1 MYKFGPMAF
10 PLVLMLLQIASAQL
24 TGNVVDPRGVPVPN
38 ASIVLTAVNTNAEIR
53 AVSESN
59 GTYTAFPVKPG
70 LYRVTVE
77 APGFQKVVREGVRL
91 STGERVPMNFDLAVS
106 VANQTVTVTAD
117 ASLLRDS
124 SASLGQVVDSDKIV
138 DLPLNGRSYVTLS
151 QLSPGV
157 ALPPATT
164 LPRINGGRP
173 RTNEYLYDGI
183 SVLQPEPGQVAF
195 MPVIDSM
202 QEFKIESNNPSA
214 EFGRFNGGVVNLT
227 MKSGTNNIHGS
238 VFEFFRNEALNARNL
253 FAPATAANP
262 KKPEFRR
269 NQFGF
274 VLGGPVVK
282 DRTFFFLDYQGSR
295 QLIGRVRTS
304 TVPTL
309 AQRQGIFA
317 TTIYDPA
324 TTRTDSSGNII
335 RDPFPSNTIP
345 ADRMDPAA
353 VALMNR
359 YPLPTTSGTA
369 NNYSR
374 VGDETDDLDQGDF
387 RLDHQIRPQDHVFG
401 RYSYIVGISNPIAPL
416 PDGSGTLTSG
426 VLGQTRTVANSFAS
440 SYVHTFGASMTNE
453 LRAGYTSRSLLLAA
467 TQLPSPAS
475 DSLGIPGIPSN
486 AAFGNA
492 MPMFVIVGFQQL
504 GPSLSA
510 YSDTRTSVTEIADTY
525 AFQHGAHFLKLGV
538 DYRRERMDI
547 VQPPS
552 PTGQFNFSNVETG
565 IPSSS
570 TSGNALAS
578 FMLGQVDNFKIDLQQ
593 NVLKPRATILEGF
606 VQDDWKVSRRLTIN
620 AGVRYTLNFPST
632 EANNNGSVFNLSTQK
647 LEYLGQNGFPD
658 TARELHK
665 LNFGPRIGVAYRI
678 KDNTV
683 IRSGYGI
690 VWIEQAG
697 ITTPFTIPYFPFL
710 QNVTQRTLD
719 NVNPAFILSAGPSV
733 VATPPTP
740 DAGLGQG
747 VFSVDRGLGSGYVQQ
762 WNLAVQREI
771 TRNTSVE
778 LAYSGSIITHV
789 GIPDTNINQLTAD
802 QLSIGAPLL
811 VNVANPYFGI
821 IPRSSSLGNPTIPQA
836 QLLKPYPQFTNVTLF
851 RNNVGTTNYN
861 AFQMKVE
868 QRMSHGFSVLGSY
881 TRSKLIDQAS
891 SVFDAAIIS
900 GPTPNFPAADTYN
913 RNLERDVSTGDMP
926 NVTTA
931 GATYNFPWAQQHR
944 YIGGWQLTGTMT
956 LQSGL
961 PLAVT
966 QITNFNSFAGF
977 GTQRPNRLSDPE
989 LPAAQRSV
997 SKWFDTDAFQVA
1009 PQFTIGNSSRNP
1021 VRGPAYRDL
1030 DLALIK
1036 HTKVSERVD
1045 VEFRTEVFNF
1055 TNTPPLGAPNV
1066 VKGNA
1071 AFGTIVS
1078 AGDPRVIQFGLK
1090 LNF

>member
-1 MYKFGPMAF
+1 MFIHAI
-10 PLVLMLLQIASAQL
+10 VLLLQVASAQL
-24 TGNVVDPRGVPVPN
+24 TGNVVDPKGVPVPN
-38 ASIVLTAVNTNAEIR
+38 ASIVLTEVNTNGEIR
-53 AVSESN
+53 AVSEST

-77 APGFQKVVREGVRL
+77 AAGFQKIVREGVRL
-91 STGERVPMNFDLAVS
+91 ATGEKVPMDFDLGVA

-117 ASLLRDS
+117 ASLLRDAS
-124 SASLGQVVDSDKIV
+124 GSLGQVVDSDKIV

-157 ALPPATT
+157 ALPPNTT

-202 QEFKIESNNPSA
+202 QEFKIESNSASA

-227 MKSGTNNIHGS
+227 MKSGTNSLHGS
-238 VFEFFRNEALNARNL
+238 VFEFFRNEALNARNA
-253 FAPATAANP
+253 FIPATAANP
-262 KKPEFRR
+262 NKPEFRR

-295 QLIGRVRTS
+295 QAIGRSRTS

-309 AQRQGIFA
+309 AQRQGIFSGP
-317 TTIYDPA
+317 TIIYDPA
-324 TTRTDSSGNII
+324 TTRTDSQGNIT
-335 RDPFPSNTIP
+335 RDPFPQNTIP
-345 ADRMDPAA
+345 LDRMDPAA
-353 VALMNR
+353 VRLLNL
-359 YPLPTTSGTA
+359 YPLPTTSAAA
-369 NNYSR
+369 NNYTR
-374 VGDETDDLDQGDF
+374 VANETDDLDQGDF
-387 RLDHQIRPQDHVFG
+387 RLDHQFRSQDKVFG
-401 RYSYIVGISNPIAPL
+401 RYSHIVGISSPATPL
-416 PDGSGTLTSG
+416 PDGSGTLTTG
-426 VLGQTRTVANSFAS
+426 VLGQTRTVADSFAS
-440 SYVHTFGASMTNE
+440 NYVHTFGASMTNE
-453 LRAGYTSRSLLLAA
+453 LRGGYTSRSLKLAA
-467 TQLPSPAS
+467 TQLTSPPS

-492 MPMFVIVGFQQL
+492 MPMFVISGFQQL

-510 YSDTRTSVTEIADTY
+510 YSDTKTAVTEIADTLS
-525 AFQHGAHFLKLGV
+525 FQRGAHFLKVGM
-538 DYRRERMDI
+538 DFRRERMDI

-552 PTGQFNFSNVETG
+552 PTGQFNFSAVETG

-578 FMLGQVDNFKIDLQQ
+578 FLLGQVDNFKIDLQED
-593 NVLKPRATILEGF
+593 VLKPRATILEGF
-606 VQDDWKVSRRLTIN
+606 IQDDWKVTRRLTVN

-632 EANNNGSVFNLSTQK
+632 EANNNGSVFNLTTQK

-665 LNFGPRIGVAYRI
+665 LNFGPRIGLAYRVTD
-678 KDNTV
+678 KTV
-683 IRSGYGI
+683 VRSGYGI

-710 QNVTQRTLD
+710 QNVVQRTLD
-719 NVNPAFILSAGPSV
+719 NVNPAFILSTGPSV
-733 VATPPTP
+733 AATPPTP

-762 WNLAVQREI
+762 WNLAVQREV

-778 LAYSGSIITHV
+778 LAYAGSIITHV
-789 GIPDTNINQLTAD
+789 GIPDTNINQLTVD
-802 QLSIGAPLL
+802 QLSIGLPLL
-811 VNVANPYFGI
+811 TNVPNPYFGI

-836 QLLKPYPQFTNVTLF
+836 QLLKPYPTFTNVTLF

-861 AFQMKVE
+861 AFEAKVE
-868 QRMSHGFSVLGSY
+868 QRLSHGLSLIASY

-926 NVTTA
+926 NVTVT

-944 YIGGWQLTGTMT
+944 YIGGWQLTGMMT

-966 QITNFNSFAGF
+966 QITNFNAFAGF
-977 GTQRPNRLSDPE
+977 GTQRPNRISDPE
-989 LPAAQRSV
+989 LPASKRST
-997 SKWFDTDAFQVA
+997 SEWFDTNAFMVA

-1021 VRGPAYRDL
+1021 VRGPAYRNL
-1030 DLALIK
+1030 DMALIK
-1036 HTKVSERVD
+1036 HTKVGEHVD

-1055 TNTPPLGAPNV
+1055 TNTPPLAAPNV
-1066 VKGNA
+1066 VKGNP
-1071 AFGTIVS
+1071 AFGTIIS

-1090 LNF
+1090 VNF

>member
-1 MYKFGPMAF
+1 MVVRAIF
-10 PLVLMLLQIASAQL
+10 MLLQVASAQL
-24 TGNVVDPRGVPVPN
+24 TGDVVDSRGTPVPG
-38 ASIVLTAVNTNAEIR
+38 ASIVLTEVRTNTEIR
-53 AVSESN
+53 AASEAT

-70 LYRVTVE
+70 LYRVAVE
-77 APGFQKVVREGVRL
+77 ASGFQRVVREGVRM
-91 STGERVPMNFDLAVS
+91 STGERVRVNFALDVR
-106 VANQTVTVTAD
+106 VEKQTVTITAD
-117 ASLLRDS
+117 ASLLRDA
-124 SASLGQVVDSDKIV
+124 SANLGQVIDSDKIV
-138 DLPLNGRSYVTLS
+138 DLPLNGRSFVTLS
-151 QLSPGV
+151 QLAPGV
-157 ALPPATT
+157 ALPPNST

-202 QEFKIESNNPSA
+202 QEFKIESNSPSA

-227 MKSGTNNIHGS
+227 MKSGTNNFHGS

-253 FAPATAANP
+253 FAPSTATNP

-269 NQFGF
+269 NQYGF
-274 VLGGPVVK
+274 VLGGPVLK

-309 AQRQGIFA
+309 NQRQGIFS

-324 TTRTDSSGNII
+324 TTRTDSSGSVI
-335 RDPFPSNTIP
+335 RDPFPSNGIP

-353 VALMNR
+353 VGLLNR

-374 VGDETDDLDQGDF
+374 VGNESDNLDQGDF
-387 RLDHQIRPQDHVFG
+387 RLDHMIRNEGRVFG
-401 RYSYIVGISNPIAPL
+401 RYSYAVGISSPMTPL

-426 VLGQTRTVANSFAS
+426 VLGQTRTEANSFAS
-440 SYVHTFGASMTNE
+440 SYVHMFDASMTNE
-453 LRAGYTSRSLLLAA
+453 LRVGYTSRSLHLAA
-467 TQLPSPAS
+467 AQLSSPAS
-475 DSLGIPGIPSN
+475 ASLGIPGIPSN
-486 AAFGNA
+486 AAFGDA
-492 MPMFVIVGFQQL
+492 MPSFVISGFQQL

-510 YSDTRTSVTEIADTY
+510 YSDTQTAVTEVADTF
-525 AFQHGAHFLKLGV
+525 AFQRGAHFLKVGF

-552 PTGQFNFSNVETG
+552 PTGSFTFSNVETG

-593 NVLKPRATILEGF
+593 DVLKPRATILEGF
-606 VQDDWKVSRRLTIN
+606 IQDDWKVARRLTIN
-620 AGVRYTLNFPST
+620 AGLRYTLNFPST
-632 EANNNGSVFNLSTQK
+632 EANNNGAVFDLATQK
-647 LEYLGQNGFPD
+647 LEYLGQNGFPE

-665 LNFGPRIGVAYRI
+665 LNFGPRIGLAYRVTD
-678 KDNTV
+678 KTV
-683 IRSGYGI
+683 VRSAYGI

-710 QNVTQRTLD
+710 QSVTQRTLD
-719 NVNPAFILSAGPSV
+719 NVNPAFILSSGPSV
-733 VATPPTP
+733 AATGATP

-762 WNLAVQREI
+762 WNFAVQREI
-771 TRNTSVE
+771 TPNTSVE
-778 LAYSGSIITHV
+778 LAYAGSIITHV
-789 GIPDTNINQLTAD
+789 GIPDTNINQLTAQ
-802 QLSIGAPLL
+802 QLSMGAPLL
-811 VNVANPYFGI
+811 VNVTNPYFGT

-851 RNNVGTTNYN
+851 RNNVGTTSYN
-861 AFQMKVE
+861 AFEAKLE
-868 QRMSHGFSVLGSY
+868 QRLSHGFSVLASY

-891 SVFDAAIIS
+891 SVFDAAIVS
-900 GPTPNFPAADTYN
+900 GPTANFPAADTYN
-913 RNLERDVSTGDMP
+913 RTLERDVSTGDMP
-926 NVTTA
+926 NVTVV
-931 GATYNFPWAQQHR
+931 GATYDFPWARQHPLL
-944 YIGGWQLTGTMT
+944 GGWQLSGIMT

-977 GTQRPNRLSDPE
+977 GTQRPNRLTDPE
-989 LPAAQRSV
+989 LPADERSV
-997 SKWFDTDAFQVA
+997 SKWFDTEAFQVA

-1021 VRGPAYRDL
+1021 VRGPAYRNL

-1036 HTKVSERVD
+1036 HTKVSETVD

-1055 TNTPPLGAPNV
+1055 TNTPPLAAPNV

-1071 AFGTIVS
+1071 AFGTIIA

-1090 LNF
+1090 VNF

>member
-1 MYKFGPMAF
+1 MFFRAII
-10 PLVLMLLQIASAQL
+10 LLLQVASAQL
-24 TGNVVDPRGVPVPN
+24 TGNVVDPKGVPVPN
-38 ASIVLTAVNTNAEIR
+38 ASIVLTEINTNAEIR
-53 AVSESN
+53 AVSEST
-59 GTYTAFPVKPG
+59 GTYTAFPIKPG

-77 APGFQKVVREGVRL
+77 AAGFQKYVREGVRL
-91 STGERVPMNFDLAVS
+91 STGERVPMDFDLAVA

-117 ASLLRDS
+117 ASLLRDAS
-124 SASLGQVVDSDKIV
+124 GSLGQVVDSDKIV

-157 ALPPATT
+157 ALPPNTT

-202 QEFKIESNNPSA
+202 QEFKIESNSASA

-227 MKSGTNNIHGS
+227 MKSGTNNLHGS
-238 VFEFFRNEALNARNL
+238 VFEFFRNEALNARNA
-253 FAPATAANP
+253 FTPATAANP
-262 KKPEFRR
+262 NKPEFRR

-295 QLIGRVRTS
+295 QAIGRSRTS
-304 TVPTL
+304 TVPTM
-309 AQRQGIFA
+309 AQRQGIFSPS
-317 TTIYDPA
+317 TIIYDPA
-324 TTRTDSSGNII
+324 TTRTDSAGNII
-335 RDPFPSNTIP
+335 RDPFPQNTIP
-345 ADRMDPAA
+345 LDRMDQAA
-353 VALMNR
+353 LRLLNL
-359 YPLPTTSGTA
+359 YPQPTTTGTA
-369 NNYSR
+369 NNYTR
-374 VGDETDDLDQGDF
+374 VANETDDLDQGDF
-387 RLDHQIRPQDHVFG
+387 RLDHQIRNQDKVFG
-401 RYSYIVGISNPIAPL
+401 RYSYAVGISSPATPL

-453 LRAGYTSRSLLLAA
+453 LRAGYTSRSLNLAA
-467 TQLPSPAS
+467 TQLTSPPS

-486 AAFGNA
+486 AAFGSA
-492 MPMFVIVGFQQL
+492 MPMFVISGFQQL

-510 YSDTRTSVTEIADTY
+510 YSDTKTAVTEIADTLS
-525 AFQHGAHFLKLGV
+525 FQRGTHFLKVGV
-538 DYRRERMDI
+538 DYRNERMDI

-552 PTGQFNFSNVETG
+552 PTGQFNFSAVETG

-578 FMLGQVDNFKIDLQQ
+578 FLLGQVDNFKIDLQQ
-593 NVLKPRATILEGF
+593 EVLKPRATILEGF
-606 VQDDWKVSRRLTIN
+606 IQDDWKVTRRLTVN

-632 EANNNGSVFNLSTQK
+632 EANNNGSVFNLATQK

-665 LNFGPRIGVAYRI
+665 LNFGPRIGLAYRI
-678 KDNTV
+678 NDKTV

-710 QNVTQRTLD
+710 QNVVQRTLD

-733 VATPPTP
+733 AATPPTP

-762 WNLAVQREI
+762 WNLAVQCEV

-778 LAYSGSIITHV
+778 LAYAGSIITHV
-789 GIPDTNINQLTAD
+789 GIPDTNINQLTVD
-802 QLSIGAPLL
+802 QLSIGLPLL
-811 VNVANPYFGI
+811 TNVPNPYFGI

-836 QLLKPYPQFTNVTLF
+836 QLLKPYPTFTNVTLF

-861 AFQMKVE
+861 AFEAKVE
-868 QRMSHGFSVLGSY
+868 QRLSHGLSLIASY

-926 NVTTA
+926 NVTVA

-944 YIGGWQLTGTMT
+944 YIGGWQLTGMMT

-966 QITNFNSFAGF
+966 QITNFNAFAGF
-977 GTQRPNRLSDPE
+977 GTQRPNRISDPE
-989 LPAAQRSV
+989 LPASERST
-997 SKWFDTDAFQVA
+997 SEWFDTSAFMVA

-1030 DLALIK
+1030 DMALIK
-1036 HTKVSERVD
+1036 HTKVGEHVD

-1055 TNTPPLGAPNV
+1055 TNTPPLAAPNV

-1071 AFGTIVS
+1071 AFGTIIS

>member
-1 MYKFGPMAF
+1 MPILLTVL
-10 PLVLMLLQIASAQL
+10 LVQVAAAQL
-24 TGNVVDPRGVPVPN
+24 SGDVVDSRGEPVPG
-38 ASIVLTAVNTNAEIR
+38 ASIILTEVNTNVEIR
-53 AVSESN
+53 ADSESG

-70 LYRVTVE
+70 MYRVTVE
-77 APGFQKVVREGVRL
+77 ASGFQRIVREGVRL
-91 STGERVPMNFDLAVS
+91 STGERVRLNFDLSVS
-106 VANQTVTVTAD
+106 GANPSVTVTAD
-117 ASLLRDS
+117 ASLLRDA
-124 SASLGQVVDSDKIV
+124 SANLGQVVDSDKIV
-138 DLPLNGRSYVTLS
+138 DLPLNGRSFVTLA
-151 QLSPGV
+151 QLAPGV
-157 ALPPATT
+157 ALPPTTT

-195 MPVIDSM
+195 MPVIDSV
-202 QEFKIESNNPSA
+202 QEFKIESNNPSS

-227 MKSGTNNIHGS
+227 MKSGTNQFRGS

-253 FAPATAANP
+253 FAPATAADP

-269 NQFGF
+269 HQFGF
-274 VLGGPVVK
+274 VWGGPVVK
-282 DRTFFFLDYQGSR
+282 DRTFFFLDYQGTR
-295 QLIGRVRTS
+295 QSIGRVRTS

-309 AQRQGIFA
+309 AQRQGVFD
-317 TTIYDPA
+317 TTIYDAA
-324 TTRTDSSGNII
+324 TTRTDSTGGII

-345 ADRMDPAA
+345 AERMDPAA
-353 VALMNR
+353 VGLINR
-359 YPLPTTSGTA
+359 YPLPTNSSTA

-374 VGDETDDLDQGDF
+374 VGNESDDLDQGDF
-387 RLDHQIRPQDHVFG
+387 RIDHMFRSPDRVFG
-401 RYSYIVGISNPIAPL
+401 RYSYAVGISNPVTPL

-440 SYVHTFGASMTNE
+440 SYVHIFGASTTNE
-453 LRAGYTSRSLLLAA
+453 LRIGYTDRSLHLAA
-467 TQLPSPAS
+467 IQLVSPAS

-492 MPMFVIVGFQQL
+492 MPSFVISGFQQL

-510 YSDTRTSVTEIADTY
+510 YSDTQTAVTEIADTVS
-525 AFQHGAHFLKLGV
+525 FQRGPHFLKVGL

-552 PTGQFNFSNVETG
+552 PTGSFTFSNVETG
-565 IPSSS
+565 IPGSP

-593 NVLKPRATILEGF
+593 DVLKPRATILEGF
-606 VQDDWKVSRRLTIN
+606 IQDDWKLFRRLTVN

-632 EANNNGSVFNLSTQK
+632 EANNHGAVFNLRTQK

-658 TARELHK
+658 TARELHR
-665 LNFGPRIGVAYRI
+665 LNFGPRIGLAYRTTE
-678 KDNTV
+678 KTV
-683 IRSGYGI
+683 IRSAYGI

-697 ITTPFTIPYFPFL
+697 ITSPFTVPYFPFL
-710 QNVTQRTLD
+710 QGVTQRTVD
-719 NVNPAFILSAGPSV
+719 SVNPAFLLSAGPSV
-733 VATPPTP
+733 APTGPTP

-762 WNLAVQREI
+762 WNFAVQREI
-771 TRNTSVE
+771 TTNTSVE
-778 LAYSGSIITHV
+778 LAYAGSIITHV
-789 GIPDTNINQLTAD
+789 GIPDTNINQLTAQ

-811 VNVANPYFGI
+811 VNVANPYFGS

-861 AFQMKVE
+861 SFQAKIE
-868 QRMSHGFSVLGSY
+868 QRLSHGLSALVSY

-900 GPTPNFPAADTYN
+900 GPTANFPAADTYN
-913 RNLERDVSTGDMP
+913 RTLERDVSTGDMP
-926 NVTTA
+926 NVMVV
-931 GATYNFPWAQQHR
+931 GATYEFPLAKQHR
-944 YIGGWQLTGTMT
+944 YLGGWQLTGILT

-966 QITNFNSFAGF
+966 QITNFNAFAGF
-977 GTQRPNRLSDPE
+977 GTQRPNRVSNPE
-989 LPAAQRSV
+989 LPASLRSV
-997 SKWFDTDAFQVA
+997 SKWFDTEAFQVA

-1021 VRGPAYRDL
+1021 VRGPAYRNL

-1036 HTKVSERVD
+1036 HTKMGEHVD
-1045 VEFRTEVFNF
+1045 VEFRAETFNF

-1071 AFGTIVS
+1071 AFGTIIA